1 MLETN
6 AALFQ
11 NNWKTGVKGKL
22 YVLGCKY
29 GRNGASM
36 LIDMYVPALNS
47 PSHVPSLILGSCKE
61 GTDCV
66 GLRAGEWPVIRPI
79 SCVIHV

>member
-1 MLETN
+1 MN

-11 NNWKTGVKGKL
+11 HNWKTGVKGKL

-29 GRNGASM
+29 SRNGASM

-61 GTDCV
+61 GTDRV
-66 GLRAGEWPVIRPI
+66 GLRAGEWPVICLI